1 MAEFPPTLG
10 LTNRRDLPD
19 ADRLFWVA
27 TAFVGFAT
35 LFTLTWAV
43 SRVWAPVSHTFN
55 KFDFKGRCDWAS
67 RVPSV
72 VHANLVLWFL
82 WHENLF
88 SVTWNEWFQTADDLS
103 VLERNMCISAGYF
116 LYDFIIIVWS
126 KMDLWQI
133 YVFHHVAALWPLLSV
148 LFNGCQNYTFFG
160 TGFFFVEMTIMPLQ
174 FVHWCETLKKPDHLL
189 TKFGYHA
196 TFWLWIPFRLVLP
209 VYMTY
214 NGIGV
219 VMQQDSSVGFWQC
232 KVPVGQGGASIWAFC
247 WLIFFVHIGPGYVK
261 RVFRGEAPAEH
272 PAPATKERKPT
283 RPAILK
289 GAQKAKL
296 ERAGAATGS
305 PMSPVMS
312 PTFKASA

>member
-126 KMDLWQI
+126 KMEWVPQSGPGVEHRADS
-133 YVFHHVAALWPLLSV
+133 YVNYHVEICGV
-148 LFNGCQNYTFFG
+148 DI
-160 TGFFFVEMTIMPLQ
+160 TG
-174 FVHWCETLKKPDHLL
+174 
-189 TKFGYHA
+189 
-196 TFWLWIPFRLVLP
+196 
-209 VYMTY
+209 
-214 NGIGV
+214 
-219 VMQQDSSVGFWQC
+219 
-232 KVPVGQGGASIWAFC
+232 SIQVKAE
-247 WLIFFVHIGPGYVK
+247 LIGPV
-261 RVFRGEAPAEH
+261 RCAC
-272 PAPATKERKPT
+272 ATARRPKT
-283 RPAILK
+283 RRLTT
-289 GAQKAKL
+289 
-296 ERAGAATGS
+296 RASPTGS
-305 PMSPVMS
+305 CSRRWMRRPRLRPSLQRARHEAGSSRV
-312 PTFKASA
+312 ARRGGG